1 MSEER
6 VLLGGSDHTVAN
18 GLVVVGLAGG
28 DHIAPLVLFIGPD
41 GYCQRGQEVAAVLI
55 GVANEGVFPDL

>member
-6 VLLGGSDHTVAN
+6 VLLGGSDHTVAH
-18 GLVVVGLAGG
+18 GLVIVGLAGG
-28 DHIAPLVLFIGPD
+28 DHIAPLVLLLGPD